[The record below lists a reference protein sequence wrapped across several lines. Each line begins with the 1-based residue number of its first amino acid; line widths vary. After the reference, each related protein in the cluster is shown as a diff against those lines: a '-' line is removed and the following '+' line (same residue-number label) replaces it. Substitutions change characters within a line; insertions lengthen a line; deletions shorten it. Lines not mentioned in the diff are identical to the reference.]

1 MAKSIFLFL
10 LVSSLVFTTMS
21 GQKLTVMSFGTDDS
35 DITASTQRRHA
46 SDGRACAL
54 IKIQT
59 ADRILKLEG
68 EMNVGE
74 MSRKGT
80 TTLVYLPSDT
90 YGISLTTEHYG
101 TVDVNFSDYGIESL
115 KSLSTYVLVLAEKIA
130 EDPDNPTDAK
140 AQYELGL
147 DYKMPRRNKQKDVD
161 KALHWF
167 TMAAEQGLA
176 EAQLEVGRH
185 YVATRQVADSTLVI
199 RWLGQAAKQGIAD
212 AQYELSEYLLLLW
225 WNNHGDD
232 DFHPFIRMR
241 HFWQNKAAE
250 NGNVKAM
257 ESIGKY
263 YVERIFYSTEE
274 IEEMLKW
281 NTIASNKGSAEAA
294 FNQGQIYEYHYKDF
308 KTAKTWYQKACNR
321 GHKKACVKIN
331 QVYFKDN

>member
-1 MAKSIFLFL
+1 MAKRIFLFL

-21 GQKLTVMSFGTDDS
+21 GQILTVMSFGTDNG

-46 SDGRACAL
+46 SDGRPCAL

-59 ADRILKLEG
+59 TDRILQLEG

-90 YGISLTTEHYG
+90 YGISLTTEHHG
-101 TVDVNFSDYGIESL
+101 IVDVNFSDYGIESL
-115 KSLSTYVLVLAEKIA
+115 KSLSTYVLVLAEKA
-130 EDPDNPTDAK
+130 DNPDNPTDAR

-147 DYKMPRRNKQKDVD
+147 DYKMPRHNKQKDAD

-167 TMAAEQGLA
+167 TKAAEQGLA

-185 YVATRQVADSTLVI
+185 YAATRQVADSTLAI
-199 RWLGQAAKQGIAD
+199 HWLAQAAEQGMAD
-212 AQYELSEYLLLLW
+212 AQYELSDYFFNLW

-232 DFHPFIRMR
+232 DFHPFRRMY

-263 YVERIFYSTEE
+263 YVEQTYHSTKE
-274 IEEMLKW
+274 IEESLKW

-308 KTAKTWYQKACNR
+308 KTAKTWYQKACKR
-321 GHKKACVKIN
+321 GHNKACIKLN